1 MPTAEGEK
9 AAKTASLKKQ
19 GVKRSPKLKAK
30 EKPSSPKL
38 GVKQSPTLKAAKAPT
53 SPKQGGAQEEDPA
66 TKPSAGTKNK
76 PENRVKKDPKEPRG
90 VVYIGHLPNGFFE
103 PQMRQFLQQF
113 GTVTRLRLSRSK
125 KNARSKGYAFVE
137 FDDEDVAQIV
147 ADTMDKY
154 LLFGRQLVAKILP
167 AEKRHPALFRGAGK
181 VMQPTDRKKR
191 ALQRLQHNKKRG
203 DDSVDA
209 DDKTSSTPAVTSRQ
223 QSRRLKKEQR
233 KRGVLAGMGIDYDF
247 EGWLAA
253 KKDSKK
259 KKEKK
264 SGAEPT
270 AGSEKKAVGA
280 KPAKVKA
287 DTPAAT
293 KEGSSSIGKKR
304 KGLAEEEPAAPAK
317 KKAMKKAP

>member
-1 MPTAEGEK
+1 MPTAEVEK
-9 AAKTASLKKQ
+9 AAKKK
-19 GVKRSPKLKAK
+19 GVKKSPKLKAA
-30 EKPSSPKL
+30 KPSSPKL
-38 GVKQSPTLKAAKAPT
+38 EVKQSPTLKAAKPW
-53 SPKQGGAQEEDPA
+53 SPKQGAQKDPA
-66 TKPSAGTKNK
+66 TKTSAGTKNK

-203 DDSVDA
+203 DDSADA
-209 DDKTSSTPAVTSRQ
+209 DDKASSTPAVTSRQ

-264 SGAEPT
+264 KSGGAEPT

-287 DTPAAT
+287 DTPAAPN
-293 KEGSSSIGKKR
+293 KEVFSSTGKKR
-304 KGLAEEEPAAPAK
+304 KGLAEEEQKEPAAPAK